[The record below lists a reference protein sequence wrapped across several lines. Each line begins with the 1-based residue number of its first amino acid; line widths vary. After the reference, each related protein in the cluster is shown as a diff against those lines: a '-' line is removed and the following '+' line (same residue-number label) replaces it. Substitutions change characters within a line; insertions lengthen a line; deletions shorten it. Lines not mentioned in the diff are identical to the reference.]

1 MFAWMEKMTQENHYR
16 KLENMM
22 HNAPIARLT
31 GARIKIGKGRAEV
44 TVPVERR
51 FFHAAEAMH
60 GAIYFMAL
68 DNAAWFAVNSLVE
81 DTFVLTV
88 SFNVYFIRPVNKGVI
103 RASGRVTNA
112 TRTQYFAEAV
122 LYDGD
127 DHEIARG
134 SGTFVAGKT
143 KLSAEIGYK

>member
-1 MFAWMEKMTQENHYR
+1 MTMESHYR
-16 KLENMM
+16 KLENML
-22 HNAPIARLT
+22 HDAPFARLT
-31 GARIKIGKGRAEV
+31 QARIEIEKGKAEV
-44 TVPVERR
+44 TVPVARHL
-51 FFHAAEAMH
+51 FHAAEAIH

-68 DNAAWFAVNSLVE
+68 DNAAWFAVNSLIL

-103 RASGRVTNA
+103 RAVGRVTNA

-122 LYDGD
+122 LYDED
-127 DHEIARG
+127 DKEIARG

-143 KLSAEIGYK
+143 KLTAEIGYK